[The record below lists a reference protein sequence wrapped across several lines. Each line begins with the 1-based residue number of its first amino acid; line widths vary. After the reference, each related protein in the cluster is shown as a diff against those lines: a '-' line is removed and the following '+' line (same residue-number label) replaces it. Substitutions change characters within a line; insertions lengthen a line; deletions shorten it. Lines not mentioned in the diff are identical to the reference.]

1 MNSNDHGNLTFQ
13 DSADCTEANAGRVGS
28 NEFLFAEALTAETE
42 TPILRMCVPARI
54 HALIRLAGGFV
65 EDDMQAL
72 DCEDYPKLLL
82 RTCTLVLDLKKAHE

>member
-1 MNSNDHGNLTFQ
+1 
-13 DSADCTEANAGRVGS
+13 
-28 NEFLFAEALTAETE
+28 
-42 TPILRMCVPARI
+42 MCVPARI